1 MKKIGIAILIV
12 VLLAAVIAA
21 IYFYKTATI
30 EKAYMEIK
38 DSLETSLV
46 FCSTKYVYEEIITRT
61 EKTKM
66 GKEARVLI
74 KVNGEIIAGSE
85 IINVAKR
92 EDEFRIRVGKPK
104 IVSHDVKVVED
115 HMINRLFNK
124 ISPDEFVNIINE
136 QKILLE
142 EKLKDEIIDQTK
154 EDYQKIVSRYQ
165 NEYKNLRFTVE
176 FLN

>member
-1 MKKIGIAILIV
+1 
-12 VLLAAVIAA
+12 
-21 IYFYKTATI
+21 
-30 EKAYMEIK
+30 
-38 DSLETSLV
+38 
-46 FCSTKYVYEEIITRT
+46 
-61 EKTKM
+61 
-66 GKEARVLI
+66 
-74 KVNGEIIAGSE
+74 
-85 IINVAKR
+85 VAKR

-115 HMINRLFNK
+115 HVINRLFNK